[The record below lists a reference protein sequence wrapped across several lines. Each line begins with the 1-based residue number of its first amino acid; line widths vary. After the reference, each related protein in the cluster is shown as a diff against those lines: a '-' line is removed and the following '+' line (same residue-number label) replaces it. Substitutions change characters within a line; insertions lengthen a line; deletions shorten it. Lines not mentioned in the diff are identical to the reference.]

1 MGCDA
6 CRNSQKVGM
15 RPQSFSNGM
24 KTGKA
29 LGTEYISSFRFSD
42 GSEEYESIH
51 KLNAFSLFYDSSQV
65 A

>member
-29 LGTEYISSFRFSD
+29 LGTEYISSFRFSMD
-42 GSEEYESIH
+42 Q
-51 KLNAFSLFYDSSQV
+51 KNMKAFIN
-65 A
+65 